1 MSFLNAEMDVDYSEN
16 TTQLPPFNST
26 TLTNMNSP
34 VVSSRPSLYMDNDT
48 SEPRFSYIPNNTR
61 LTFAPMDEIEDESD
75 DDFHDFEHNV
85 LGFISPEPLDG
96 GNMNEI
102 NRRTLRQSTMR
113 RLSRMPNEV
122 DSKMGLSSTQRS
134 QAERRMTKRIQ
145 ERKQALQTSS
155 NQ

>member
-1 MSFLNAEMDVDYSEN
+1 
-16 TTQLPPFNST
+16 
-26 TLTNMNSP
+26 
-34 VVSSRPSLYMDNDT
+34 
-48 SEPRFSYIPNNTR
+48 
-61 LTFAPMDEIEDESD
+61 MDENEDDYE